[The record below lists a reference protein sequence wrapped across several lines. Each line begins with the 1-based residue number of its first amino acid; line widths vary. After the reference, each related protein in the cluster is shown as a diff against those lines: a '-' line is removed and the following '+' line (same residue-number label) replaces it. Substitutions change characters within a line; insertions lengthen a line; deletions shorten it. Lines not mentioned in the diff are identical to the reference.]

1 MLALGHMCTER
12 QRLRQHY
19 RAGLLIGYRAPH
31 HVTARSP
38 CEDPQKE
45 GLGTK
50 GKIEFLLHNWFAFTP
65 QGPSES
71 YCQSFSPS
79 VLSAQ
84 KPKASSGAHIEQM
97 AWISQQHLGNQ
108 PHPKIQFTSLL

>member
-1 MLALGHMCTER
+1 MLALGHVCTER

-19 RAGLLIGYRAPH
+19 RADLLISYRASH
-31 HVTARSP
+31 HVTSHSP

-50 GKIEFLLHNWFAFTP
+50 GKIKFLLHNWVAFTS

-71 YCQSFSPS
+71 YCQSCPS
-79 VLSAQ
+79 STLSAQ
-84 KPKASSGAHIEQM
+84 KPKASSGAHI
-97 AWISQQHLGNQ
+97 
-108 PHPKIQFTSLL
+108 